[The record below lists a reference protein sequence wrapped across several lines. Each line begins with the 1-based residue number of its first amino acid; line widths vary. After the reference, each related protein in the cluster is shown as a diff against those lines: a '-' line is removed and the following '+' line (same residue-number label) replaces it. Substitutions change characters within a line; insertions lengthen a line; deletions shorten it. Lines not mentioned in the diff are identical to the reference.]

1 MGLSGI
7 TQNFKEAE
15 GVKGSII
22 FGSKKTMS
30 WITIYISGKTD
41 FREEVRKKLEHSDQ
55 RYLQGYIE
63 SPRADMTHDLFWLDN
78 LTNLRAFKNTIGA
91 KVIWKHRIRFYT
103 TLEDFIAAQQTSSES
118 NFSVREKQMIEKMQ
132 LSFSEPVL

>member
-1 MGLSGI
+1 MGHSGVA
-7 TQNFKEAE
+7 QNFKEAKA
-15 GVKGSII
+15 GNGSII
-22 FGSKKTMS
+22 FGREKTMS

-63 SPRADMTHDLFWLDN
+63 SPRADMTHDLFWMDN
-78 LTNLRAFKNTIGA
+78 RTNLRAFKDTIGA

-103 TLEDFIAAQQTSSES
+103 TLEDFMAAQEPLSEN
-118 NFSVREKQMIEKMQ
+118 NFSVREQQMIEKMQ
-132 LSFSEPVL
+132 FSFSDQVL